1 MIKTIIDYVNYR
13 YQFCENIDSFLLTNN
28 LDTNECYIKSCL
40 IYKYLYEI
48 HFRKNINLRE
58 VMSLMDNTDFHF
70 ISNSNVLIFH
80 FAFKNF
86 YREYKKGKFNIY
98 IFDTRI
104 KSSIVG
110 FLTGILYWFFF
121 IQEKYK
127 NFIQNLYKICDII

>member
-1 MIKTIIDYVNYR
+1 MIKTIIDYVNYH

-48 HFRKNINLRE
+48 YLRKNITLRE
-58 VMSLMDNTDFHF
+58 VMSLMDNSDFYF
-70 ISNSNVLIFH
+70 ISNSNVLKNHLIFNY
-80 FAFKNF
+80 AFKNF
-86 YREYKKGKFNIY
+86 YKKYEKGRFNVY

-110 FLTGILYWFFF
+110 FLTGIVYLNVFQRS
-121 IQEKYK
+121 IGVVAKY
-127 NFIQNLYKICDII
+127 IVV